1 MIQTILVYLST
12 MTSMY
17 FLCRK
22 SYLVEKKSHRKSF
35 LFLFLAII
43 IFSLVFGM
51 RYYVGIDYH
60 SYFDVYVNDSYEIL
74 RFEPGFMFL
83 TVLIKNTHAHY
94 VVYFSLLAFLQLSFF
109 FFSFR
114 KQKYLLPF
122 LCIMLFMTG
131 TFMCGWMN
139 VIRQTLATTI
149 FVFASSFLIHK
160 GLRNLIIYLLLI
172 SLAISFHYSSAI
184 LLVIPIIWRFKVD
197 WISCKKAQYMI
208 LLIAFLGQ
216 LLGIN
221 QLFMGAVDLLGGLF
235 SWDDYLDQVHEGA
248 TVGAIGMYDI
258 LTFVLNLLV
267 VSYSSSLKTFYKSDV
282 FFPYVYKVGFFGII
296 VSYIFSSSMLI
307 SRMLLFFSIFQ
318 FPLYAYLFYYFNRLM
333 KINRFRY
340 LYLYV
345 WVYFILGF
353 VRVMMDM
360 DLNTSRYVF
369 YFQDELHPLKE
380 RLLNQTLQN
389 ARQN

>member
-12 MTSMY
+12 MTLMF

-22 SYLVEKKSHRKSF
+22 SCLVEKKSHRMSF

-60 SYFDVYVNDSYEIL
+60 NYFDVYVNDSYEIL
-74 RFEPGFMFL
+74 RFEPGFQLL
-83 TVLIKNTHAHY
+83 TILIKNTHAHY
-94 VVYFSLLAFLQLSFF
+94 VVYFALLAFLQLSFF

-114 KQKYLLPF
+114 RQKFLLPF
-122 LCIMLFMTG
+122 LCMMLFMSG

-149 FVFASSFLIHK
+149 FVFASSFLVHK
-160 GLRNLIIYLLLI
+160 GLRNLIIYLLLVI
-172 SLAISFHYSSAI
+172 LAITFHYSAVI
-184 LLVIPIIWRFKVD
+184 LLALPIVWRLKVD
-197 WISCKKAQYMI
+197 WIPFTKLQYLI
-208 LLIAFLGQ
+208 LTIAFLGQ

-221 QLFMGAVDLLGGLF
+221 QLFMGVVDFLGGLF
-235 SWDDYLDQVHEGA
+235 SWDDYLDQVHGGV
-248 TVGAIGMYDI
+248 TVGAIGVYDMF
-258 LTFVLNLLV
+258 TFVLNILV
-267 VSYSSSLKTFYKSDV
+267 VSYSSSLKTFYKRDV

-345 WVYFILGF
+345 WVYLILGF